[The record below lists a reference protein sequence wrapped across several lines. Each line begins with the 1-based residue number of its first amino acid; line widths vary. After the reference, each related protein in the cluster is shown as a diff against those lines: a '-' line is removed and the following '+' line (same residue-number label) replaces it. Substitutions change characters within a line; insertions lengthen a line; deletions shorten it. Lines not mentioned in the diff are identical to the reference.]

1 MKIKL
6 TVTVIIFIVSISL
19 SSSQVY
25 SQQSDMLTK
34 AKETLAQQVQN
45 PVSSLISVPFQDN
58 TNFELGD
65 HGQAQNILN
74 IQPVVPFSLTKKL
87 NMIPR
92 IIMPIVT
99 QPDLVK
105 GNGTTNGVGD
115 INASFFFSPK
125 KASKVTW
132 GVGPI
137 LSIPTGT
144 SPDISNGKWCLGPT
158 AVALIMP
165 KQWVI
170 GGLVNN
176 IWSFTGQSNKP
187 DVNTFLF
194 QPFINYNL
202 PEQWYF
208 GFSPIITANWN
219 AGSGQQWVVPLG
231 LALGKIFTVG
241 KQPMNVQVGAY
252 GNVVKPDIGPAWSSR
267 IQIAFLFPK

>member
-6 TVTVIIFIVSISL
+6 TVTLLLFIVSITISI
-19 SSSQVY
+19 SQAY
-25 SQQSDMLTK
+25 SQPNSLDVVK
-34 AKETLAQQVQN
+34 KTLAQQVQN
-45 PVSSLISVPFQDN
+45 PVSSLISVPFQNN
-58 TNFELGD
+58 TNYELGD
-65 HGQAQNILN
+65 HGQAQNVLN
-74 IQPVVPFSLTKKL
+74 IQPVLPFSFTKKL

-92 IIMPIVT
+92 IIFPIIT

-125 KASKVTW
+125 KSTKVTW
-132 GVGPI
+132 GVGPV

-144 SPDISNGKWCLGPT
+144 SPNISNGKWCIGPT

-165 KQWVI
+165 DQWVI

-176 IWSFTGQSNKP
+176 IWSFTGQGNMP
-187 DVNTFLF
+187 DVNAFLF

-208 GFSPIITANWN
+208 SFSPIITANWE
-219 AGSGQQWVVPLG
+219 AASGQEWIVPLG
-231 LALGKIFTVG
+231 LSVGKIF
-241 KQPMNVQVGAY
+241 KIKDQPMNVSVGAF
-252 GNVVKPDIGPAWSSR
+252 GNVVKPDIGPGWTSR